1 MLKTISGTFISKFLL
16 ALLNFATIIL
26 STRLLGA
33 EGRGEISFFG
43 TNMVLVLLFTSLI
56 GGPSLVYLTPRHN
69 FFRFLIPTYAWAVV
83 VSGFFCCFLY
93 KTNQLTLQDFI
104 FLFLS
109 ILFNSWKSTNMMVL
123 LGKEK
128 MKAWNW
134 LALMHSVLLILFFL
148 LFYFPIKII
157 GPSSFYWGL
166 VLSNLLIWLWSFW
179 LLFDLGEKIKL
190 TIDRQLMSQLM
201 AYGGLAQLANILQF
215 ANYRISYYY
224 FMNMRTVDSAAE
236 LGKYSIA
243 VSIAE
248 SVWIIGQSLATVQFS
263 RLSNIE
269 DPELRRKISVR
280 MFKFNFLLNLLAV
293 LILLSIPSWLY
304 KFVFGGE
311 EFGIVSTYIYWLA
324 LGIFMLGTSTSI
336 SAYFGGRGKYLPAVI
351 SSLIGNVIT
360 FFVCIF
366 FMKDWGAIAAA
377 VAASLSYTA
386 ITIYFLVCFLKEENL
401 SLFAVVPGLKEV
413 RIYYRWL
420 RGGLYRWNNR

>member
-1 MLKTISGTFISKFLL
+1 MLKTISGTFASKFLL

-43 TNMVLVLLFTSLI
+43 TNMVLVLLFTGLL
-56 GGPSLVYLTPRHN
+56 GGSSLVYLTPRHN
-69 FFRFLIPTYAWAVV
+69 FFRFLIPTYSWALLLTA
-83 VSGFFCCFLY
+83 GFCYFLY
-93 KTNQLTLQDFI
+93 QTNQLAWHDFA

-109 ILFNSWKSTNMMVL
+109 IVFNSWKSTNMMIL

-128 MKAWNW
+128 MKVWNW
-134 LALMHSVLLILFFL
+134 LALMHSVVLILFFL
-148 LFYFPIKII
+148 LFYFFIETI

-166 VLSNLLIWLWSFW
+166 VLSNVLIWFWSFW
-179 LLFDLGEKIKL
+179 LLFDLGEKISW
-190 TIDRQLMSQLM
+190 TIDRYLMRQLM

-224 FMNMRTVDSAAE
+224 FMNMQSKDSIAE

-269 DPELRRKISVR
+269 DPAARRKISLR
-280 MFKFNFLLNLLAV
+280 MFKFNFLLNLFAV
-293 LILLSIPSWLY
+293 LILLVLPSSLY
-304 KFVFGGE
+304 TFVFGGE
-311 EFGIVSTYIYWLA
+311 EFSVVSTYIYWLA
-324 LGIFMLGTSTSI
+324 PGVFMLGTSTSI
-336 SAYFGGRGKYLPAVI
+336 SAYFGGRGNYWPAVI
-351 SSLIGNVIT
+351 SSLLGNVIT

-377 VAASLSYTA
+377 IAASLSYTV
-386 ITIYFLVCFLKEENL
+386 IFIYFLTVFLKQEKL
-401 SLFAVVPGLKEV
+401 SLYHVLPGVKELK
-413 RIYYRWL
+413 IYYRWL
-420 RGGLYRWNNR
+420 KGGFYRWNNR

>member
-1 MLKTISGTFISKFLL
+1 MLKTISGTFISKFFL
-16 ALLNFATIIL
+16 ALLNFGTIIL

-69 FFRFLIPTYAWAVV
+69 FFRFLIPTYFWTVAVT
-83 VSGFFCCFLY
+83 GIFCVFLY
-93 KTNQLTLQDFI
+93 KTNQLSGPDFV
-104 FLFLS
+104 FLFS
-109 ILFNSWKSTNMMVL
+109 AILFNSWKSTNMMVL

-148 LFYFPIKII
+148 LFYFPIKIME
-157 GPSSFYWGL
+157 PSSFYWGL
-166 VLSNLLIWLWSFW
+166 VLSNVIIWLWSFW

-190 TIDRQLMSQLM
+190 TIDRHLIGQLM

-224 FMNMRTVDSAAE
+224 FMNMHAVDASAE

-263 RLSNIE
+263 RLSNID
-269 DPELRRKISVR
+269 DPALRRKITVR
-280 MFKFNFLLNLLAV
+280 MFKFNFLLNLFAV
-293 LILLSIPSWLY
+293 LVLLCMPSIIY
-304 KFVFGGE
+304 KLVFGGE
-311 EFGIVSTYIYWLA
+311 EFGVVSTYIYWLA
-324 LGIFMLGTSTSI
+324 LGIFMLGISTSI

-360 FFVCIF
+360 FFVCFF

-377 VAASLSYTA
+377 IAASLSYTA
-386 ITIYFLVCFLKEENL
+386 IALYFLYCFLKEEHL
-401 SLFAVVPGLKEV
+401 SLVTVVPGLKEIK
-413 RIYYRWL
+413 IYYRWL
-420 RGGLYRWNNR
+420 KGGLFRWNNR

>member
-1 MLKTISGTFISKFLL
+1 MLKTISGTFISKFFL
-16 ALLNFATIIL
+16 ALLNFTTIIL

-69 FFRFLIPTYAWAVV
+69 FFRFLIPTYTWAIFIT
-83 VSGFFCCFLY
+83 GTFCYFLY
-93 KTNQLTLQDFI
+93 QINQLSLQDFG
-104 FLFLS
+104 FLFFS

-148 LFYFPIKII
+148 LFYFPVKIM

-166 VLSNLLIWLWSFW
+166 ILSNALIWMWSFW

-190 TIDRQLMSQLM
+190 TIDRQLINQLM

-224 FMNMRTVDSAAE
+224 FMNRQATDAVAE

-269 DPELRRKISVR
+269 DPHLRRKITVR

-293 LILLSIPSWLY
+293 LILLCIPSWLY
-304 KFVFGGE
+304 QIVFGGK
-311 EFGIVSTYIYWLA
+311 EFGVVSTYIYWLA

-351 SSLIGNVIT
+351 SSLIGNVMTLFIC
-360 FFVCIF
+360 VF
-366 FMKDWGAIAAA
+366 FMQEWGAIAAA
-377 VAASLSYTA
+377 VAASLSYTLVA
-386 ITIYFLVCFLKEENL
+386 MYFLLCFLKEEKL
-401 SLFAVVPGLKEV
+401 SLSAVIPGLKE
-413 RIYYRWL
+413 IQLYYRWL
-420 RGGLYRWNNR
+420 KGGLYKWNNR

>member
-1 MLKTISGTFISKFLL
+1 MLRTISGTFISKFLL
-16 ALLNFATIIL
+16 ALLNFCTIIL

-69 FFRFLIPTYAWAVV
+69 FFRFLIPTYAWTVV
-83 VSGFFCCFLY
+83 VTGVFCCFLY
-93 KTNQLTLQDFI
+93 QTNQLAIQDFA
-104 FLFLS
+104 FLFS
-109 ILFNSWKSTNMMVL
+109 AILFNSWKSTNMMVL

-148 LFYFPIKII
+148 LFYFSVKIM

-166 VLSNLLIWLWSFW
+166 VLSNVLIWAWSFW
-179 LLFDLGEKIKL
+179 LLFDLGEKVKL
-190 TIDRQLMSQLM
+190 NIDRQLIKQLM

-224 FMNMRTVDSAAE
+224 FMNMHAVDSAAE

-269 DPELRRKISVR
+269 EPELRRKISVR

-293 LILLSIPSWLY
+293 LVLLCVPSFIY
-304 KFVFGGE
+304 KLVFGGE
-311 EFGIVSTYIYWLA
+311 EFAVVSTYIYWLA

-351 SSLIGNVIT
+351 SSLVGNVIT
-360 FFVCIF
+360 FFVCVF

-377 VAASLSYTA
+377 IAASLSYTA
-386 ITIYFLVCFLKEENL
+386 IAVYFLVCFLKEEKL
-401 SLFAVVPGLKEV
+401 SLYNVIPGLKEV
-413 RIYYRWL
+413 KLYYRWL
-420 RGGLYRWNNR
+420 KGGMYRWSNR

>member
-1 MLKTISGTFISKFLL
+1 MLRTISGTFISKFLL
-16 ALLNFATIIL
+16 ALLNFGTIIL

-56 GGPSLVYLTPRHN
+56 GGSSLVYLTPRHN
-69 FFRFLIPTYAWAVV
+69 FFRFLIPTYAWTVLV
-83 VSGFFCCFLY
+83 TGVFCCFLY
-93 KTNQLTLQDFI
+93 QTHQLKGEDFV
-104 FLFLS
+104 FLFS
-109 ILFNSWKSTNMMVL
+109 AILFNGWKSTNMMVL

-148 LFYFPIKII
+148 LFYFPVKIMD
-157 GPSSFYWGL
+157 PSSFYWGL
-166 VLSNLLIWLWSFW
+166 VLSNVLIWLWSFW
-179 LLFDLGEKIKL
+179 LLFDLGEKVKLNIDGHLIK
-190 TIDRQLMSQLM
+190 QLM

-224 FMNMRTVDSAAE
+224 FMNMHESNATAE

-269 DPELRRKISVR
+269 EPALRRKISVR

-293 LILLSIPSWLY
+293 LVLLCVPSWIYTL
-304 KFVFGGE
+304 VFGGE
-311 EFGIVSTYIYWLA
+311 EFGAVSTYIYWLA

-351 SSLIGNVIT
+351 SSLVGNVIT
-360 FFVCIF
+360 FFVCVF

-377 VAASLSYTA
+377 LAASLSYTA
-386 ITIYFLVCFLKEENL
+386 IAVYFLVCFLKEERL
-401 SLFAVVPGLKEV
+401 SLYTVIPDCKEV
-413 RIYYRWL
+413 KLYYRWL
-420 RGGLYRWNNR
+420 RRAV

>member
-1 MLKTISGTFISKFLL
+1 MLRTISGTFISKFLL
-16 ALLNFATIIL
+16 ALLNFGTIIL

-69 FFRFLIPTYAWAVV
+69 FFRFLIPTYAWTVLITGV
-83 VSGFFCCFLY
+83 FCCFLY
-93 KTNQLTLQDFI
+93 QTNQLARQDFV
-104 FLFLS
+104 FLFS
-109 ILFNSWKSTNMMVL
+109 AILFNSWKSTNMMVL

-148 LFYFPIKII
+148 LFYFPIKIM

-166 VLSNLLIWLWSFW
+166 VLSNVLIWLWSFY
-179 LLFDLGEKIKL
+179 LLFDLGEKVKL
-190 TIDRQLMSQLM
+190 TIDRYLTKQLM
-201 AYGGLAQLANILQF
+201 AIGGLAQLANILQF

-224 FMNMRTVDSAAE
+224 FMNMHAVDSAAE

-269 DPELRRKISVR
+269 DSEIRRKISVR

-293 LILLSIPSWLY
+293 LVLVCVPSIVY
-304 KFVFGGE
+304 KIVFGGE
-311 EFGIVSTYIYWLA
+311 EFGVVSSYIYWLA
-324 LGIFMLGTSTSI
+324 PGIFMLGTSTSI

-351 SSLIGNVIT
+351 SSLVGNVIT
-360 FFVCIF
+360 FVVCVC

-377 VAASLSYTA
+377 IAASTSYTA
-386 ITIYFLVCFLKEENL
+386 IAVYFLLCFLKEEQL
-401 SLFAVVPGLKEV
+401 SLSSVIPGLKEV
-413 RIYYRWL
+413 KTYYRWL